1 MIVEAIVA
9 VVTGSRPGVQAVV
22 VAKIDAIVAVVA
34 VEAVEA
40 VVAVEAGVGGERGDP
55 QAGDGAEV
63 IRDSLGGE
71 AGQGRGDC
79 LREENK

>member
-22 VAKIDAIVAVVA
+22 VAKIDAIVA

-71 AGQGRGDC
+71 AGRGRGDC